1 MCASFSSSFRFWS
14 QSSDI
19 PIHRVHGYPGTVLFE
34 WSLFLF
40 LILLLSYASGSPNC
54 AAIMLD
60 ITNTVGKFAPYLKSG
75 VKEEMRGEV
84 IQSSLSSAEVD
95 PQSGMTISLTKK

>member
-1 MCASFSSSFRFWS
+1 
-14 QSSDI
+14 
-19 PIHRVHGYPGTVLFE
+19 
-34 WSLFLF
+34 
-40 LILLLSYASGSPNC
+40 
-54 AAIMLD
+54 MLD

-95 PQSGMTISLTKK
+95 PQSGMTISLTKNDNMIDSNPYPPAPMFPLVMAICWSVQFCCWSLWMRSCEILRPPSSSSAENM